1 MATIISTPKAKRPSL
16 HQITVTGQGSPEPDL
31 GLASEGKGS
40 FAGSI
45 ERHAA
50 EDNKDLAVPPKLSA
64 KARKLLKLCGNCER
78 LRKDQRNPQG
88 CCDCIYASGEGEED
102 SPALSSDFSSPLA
115 GRSVKPV
122 KLWCNVCTERKAQP
136 GEDGRTRKNA
146 RHGCKDCLHLRE
158 QVRSANG
165 SPAGSSPASKSF
177 GATASTPGRITK
189 RRRQPK
195 SKYKQASQ
203 KQVEGVCKALWLRQN
218 QGETNE
224 SVSRQRWV
232 MATATIPSH
241 ELKDDDLDDSTVE
254 DDPMHPP
261 RCIPKDDPHTDFLGQ
276 PRNAEYLAMIHQNI
290 QQWQQQPQPAS
301 LAPQPDFYDDQ
312 GQGVFFNGHG
322 APGAP
327 AIPAPAIPLPV
338 SFNNQVQGQGMQINT
353 YGAPTAATIPASGMP
368 LTVSSNDQGQ
378 YQSNHFS
385 GAQFPEASSLSAND
399 HGFQAVGPNLNN
411 LTDCIDPRL
420 LADDPSQTMCGTGPT
435 QGFDYPSRPAQD
447 LNRTQ
452 SAFDEAMDDLD
463 RSGWHEAQPWDAA
476 PMDCAPSGM
485 PHHTAGPQQPGFQQP
500 GFQQPGFQQPGFQQP
515 GFQQPGFQQ
524 PGFQQP
530 GFQQPGFQQPGF
542 PPNAMQSQSPMQAP
556 FPGIADGMGWNGFQ
570 AEFQPS
576 PAPQPWWA
584 NPMSAAYHGPILF
597 SDNQGAANG
606 NNRLNPAEA
615 DMFRQHTNLSHG
627 PAPPAASGAPQPRS
641 T

>member
-1 MATIISTPKAKRPSL
+1 MS
-16 HQITVTGQGSPEPDL
+16 
-31 GLASEGKGS
+31 
-40 FAGSI
+40 
-45 ERHAA
+45 
-50 EDNKDLAVPPKLSA
+50 
-64 KARKLLKLCGNCER
+64 
-78 LRKDQRNPQG
+78 
-88 CCDCIYASGEGEED
+88 
-102 SPALSSDFSSPLA
+102 
-115 GRSVKPV
+115 
-122 KLWCNVCTERKAQP
+122 
-136 GEDGRTRKNA
+136 
-146 RHGCKDCLHLRE
+146 
-158 QVRSANG
+158 
-165 SPAGSSPASKSF
+165 
-177 GATASTPGRITK
+177 GRITK

-203 KQVEGVCKALWLRQN
+203 KQVEGACKALWLRQN
-218 QGETNE
+218 KGETNE

-276 PRNAEYLAMIHQNI
+276 PRNDEWPLAMIQQNI
-290 QQWQQQPQPAS
+290 QQWQQQPQSAS

-322 APGAP
+322 APAAP
-327 AIPAPAIPLPV
+327 AIPAPAMPLPV
-338 SFNNQVQGQGMQINT
+338 SINNQVQGQGMQINT
-353 YGAPTAATIPASGMP
+353 YGAPTAATIPAPGMP
-368 LTVSSNDQGQ
+368 LPVSFNDQGQ
-378 YQSNHFS
+378 YQSNYFS

-399 HGFQAVGPNLNN
+399 YGLQAAGPNLNTP
-411 LTDCIDPRL
+411 TDCIDPRL
-420 LADDPSQTMCGTGPT
+420 LAYDPSQTMGGSGPM
-435 QGFDYPSRPAQD
+435 QGFDHPSRPAQD

-452 SAFDEAMDDLD
+452 SAFGEAMDDLD
-463 RSGWHEAQPWDAA
+463 WSRWHEARPWDAT

-485 PHHTAGPQQPGFQQP
+485 PHHTARP
-500 GFQQPGFQQPGFQQP
+500 
-515 GFQQPGFQQ
+515 
-524 PGFQQP
+524 
-530 GFQQPGFQQPGF
+530 QQPGFQQPGF

-556 FPGIADGMGWNGFQ
+556 FPGTADGMGWNGSQ

-615 DMFRQHTNLSHG
+615 DMFRQHTNLSPG

>member
-1 MATIISTPKAKRPSL
+1 MSPIIPTPKAKRPSL

-31 GLASEGKGS
+31 GPASEGKRS

-78 LRKDQRNPQG
+78 LHKDQRNPQG

-102 SPALSSDFSSPLA
+102 STALSSDFSSPLA

-122 KLWCNVCTERKAQP
+122 KLWCNACTERKAEP

-158 QVRSANG
+158 
-165 SPAGSSPASKSF
+165 
-177 GATASTPGRITK
+177 
-189 RRRQPK
+189 
-195 SKYKQASQ
+195 
-203 KQVEGVCKALWLRQN
+203 
-218 QGETNE
+218 
-224 SVSRQRWV
+224 QRWV

-254 DDPMHPP
+254 NDPMHPP

-276 PRNAEYLAMIHQNI
+276 PRNAEYLAMIQQNI

-301 LAPQPDFYDDQ
+301 LAPQLDFYDDQ
-312 GQGVFFNGHG
+312 GQGLFFNGHG
-322 APGAP
+322 AHAAP
-327 AIPAPAIPLPV
+327 AIPAPAMPLPV
-338 SFNNQVQGQGMQINT
+338 SFNNQGQGQGTHINT
-353 YGAPTAATIPASGMP
+353 YGSPTAATIPAATMP
-368 LTVSSNDQGQ
+368 LPVSFNGQGQ
-378 YQSNHFS
+378 DQSNYFS
-385 GAQFPEASSLSAND
+385 GAQFPEASSLFAND
-399 HGFQAVGPNLNN
+399 HGLQAVGPNLNTP
-411 LTDCIDPRL
+411 TDCIDPRL
-420 LADDPSQTMCGTGPT
+420 LADDPSQTMCGTGPM

-463 RSGWHEAQPWDAA
+463 WSRWHEAQPWDAT

-515 GFQQPGFQQ
+515 GFQQPGF
-524 PGFQQP
+524 
-530 GFQQPGFQQPGF
+530 
-542 PPNAMQSQSPMQAP
+542 PPNAMQSQFPMQAP
-556 FPGIADGMGWNGFQ
+556 FPGTADGMGWNGSQ
-570 AEFQPS
+570 AEFQPG

-584 NPMSAAYHGPILF
+584 NPMSAAYHGPIL
-597 SDNQGAANG
+597 SSVNQGAANG

-615 DMFRQHTNLSHG
+615 DMFRQHTNRSPG